1 MGYFMLVGSNKYLN
15 KMTTYAVGFDVTAD
29 IATYAPALAS
39 AGARI
44 DDETADNEVEF
55 GHTGGSGPAAYDVA
69 TYPTDLADAY
79 VGETW
84 AATMTTTTA
93 DAVDW
98 TTNSLLV
105 VCGDVTG

>member
-29 IATYAPALAS
+29 IATYAPALGS
-39 AGARI
+39 DGARI
-44 DDETADNEVEF
+44 DDELGSNELEF
-55 GHTGGSGPAAYDVA
+55 GHTGGAKPAAYDVA
-69 TYPTDLADAY
+69 TYPTNLENAN

-93 DAVDW
+93 DVIDW
-98 TTNSLLV
+98 TTNSLLA